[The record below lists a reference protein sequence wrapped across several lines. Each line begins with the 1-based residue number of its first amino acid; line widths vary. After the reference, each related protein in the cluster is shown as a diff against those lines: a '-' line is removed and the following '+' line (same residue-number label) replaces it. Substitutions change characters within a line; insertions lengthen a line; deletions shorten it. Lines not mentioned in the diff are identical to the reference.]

1 MKKYCYIEDNK
12 VVLINQELPTE
23 WANVSNFHSLP
34 DDILKKYGW
43 LPLVIETDN
52 KKVFV
57 RSDYIIEDNIVREII
72 ETRDKT
78 EEETKEDERKELES
92 AWYQIR
98 SQRDELLRNSDIL
111 VLVDRWENLSIE
123 RQTEIKNYR
132 QALRDIP
139 NNFQNPL
146 DVIWPELS

>member
-12 VVLINQELPTE
+12 VVLINQELPSE
-23 WANVSNFHSLP
+23 WATVSNFNSLP
-34 DDILKKYGW
+34 DDILKTYGW
-43 LPLVIETDN
+43 LPLVIEMDN
-52 KKVFV
+52 KEVFV
-57 RSDYIIEDNIVREII
+57 RSEYIIEDNIVREII

-78 EEETKEDERKELES
+78 EEEIKEDERKELELS
-92 AWYQIR
+92 WYQVR

-111 VLVDRWENLSIE
+111 VLVDRWESLSIE

-132 QALRDIP
+132 QALRDIT